1 MGKTRVTI
9 WNEYRHEVN
18 EPRIAEVYP
27 IGIHGAIAE
36 MLGKH
41 TDYEIRTATL
51 DQPEHGLTQEV
62 LDNTDVL
69 IWWGHMAHNEVSDEV
84 VNRVHQRVLDGM
96 GMIFLHSGH
105 ESKPFIKL
113 MGTSCHL
120 KWRENNEL
128 ERVWVVDPSHPITR
142 GLPDYIELPHEETYS
157 ERFDIPAPDELVFI
171 SWFSGGEVFRSGCCY
186 RRGQGRIFYF
196 RPGHEEFPTFYREDI
211 TRVIINAV
219 EWAKPVGGPVSHFG
233 LVPYPYEKSVPVTER
248 AQKMADLIPKE
259 YYAVKPEE

>member
-51 DQPEHGLTQEV
+51 DEPEHGLTQEV
-62 LDNTDVL
+62 LYSTDVL
-69 IWWGHMAHNEVSDEV
+69 IWWGHMAHHEVSDEIV
-84 VNRVHQRVLDGM
+84 DRVQKRVLEGM

-105 ESKPFIKL
+105 FSKPFQRL
-113 MGTSCHL
+113 MGTTCNL
-120 KWRENNEL
+120 KWRENNEK
-128 ERVWVVDPSHPITR
+128 ERVWVIDPSHPIAR
-142 GLPDYIELPHEETYS
+142 GLPAYIELPQEETYG

-171 SWFSGGEVFRSGCCY
+171 SWFRGGEVFRSGCAWN
-186 RRGQGRIFYF
+186 RGYGKMFYF
-196 RPGHEEFPTFYREDI
+196 EPGHETNTAFYNENVRK
-211 TRVIINAV
+211 IIRNAV
-219 EWAKPVGGPVSHFG
+219 RWAAPTRIVAPLSCPHAVESPESK
-233 LVPYPYEKSVPVTER
+233 Y
-248 AQKMADLIPKE
+248 QK
-259 YYAVKPEE
+259 